1 MCSIYIIIRLQR
13 SKVLTTAR
21 TVIIVLLVA
30 IMLSIQPPITAQ
42 TIYNPSIIPHP
53 NSVSLNTVFDQVDNS
68 VVQITKKI
76 PTANNN
82 ILNSPITGGNITLGS
97 GFVYDNLGHII
108 TTSNVI
114 SNAKIVDITLIGG
127 DRYSAKVIGND
138 IVSNIAVLQI
148 IGNNNIITQQHLFK
162 PLIIGD
168 SSKLEVGDRVIAIG
182 NPYGYNN
189 AMMTGIISQ
198 VGHLLPNSI
207 LGGEGAF
214 PINNKIIQTNIPDIP
229 GNSGGPLLNMQG
241 QVIGINLATDLVGQL
256 VPDQVVLPSL
266 AKPDKI
272 KTSTT
277 NTDDNPPVNYY
288 RLAYTD
294 AFSGSGFAVPS
305 NTIMHIVPI
314 LIQKGNYVHPYL
326 GLNGTTLTSDLAETT
341 TTGLPTNLKGILV
354 DTIVKGGPADKAG
367 IHGAATDQYSK
378 KHGGDIIIAID
389 KHPVITM
396 DDLLSYIDERN
407 SGDNVTLTVYRNGQ
421 NMNLKVTLGAW
432 DLPSFAP

>member
-1 MCSIYIIIRLQR
+1 VFTI
-13 SKVLTTAR
+13 AR
-21 TVIIVLLVA
+21 TAIIVLLLAAAV
-30 IMLSIQPPITAQ
+30 LSIQPSVIAQ
-42 TIYNPSIIPHP
+42 TIYNRSIIQHP
-53 NSVSLNTVFDQVDNS
+53 DSPSLNTVFNQVDNS
-68 VVQITKKI
+68 VVQITRKI
-76 PTANNN
+76 PTAYNNNN

-138 IVSNIAVLQI
+138 IFSDIAVLQI
-148 IGNNNIITQQHLFK
+148 IDNNNIITQQHFLK
-162 PLIIGD
+162 PLIIGN
-168 SSKLEVGDRVIAIG
+168 SSKLEVGDKVIAIG
-182 NPYGYNN
+182 NPYGFNN

-198 VGHLLPNSI
+198 VGRLLPNPI

-214 PINNKIIQTNIPDIP
+214 SINNNKIIQTDIPDIP

-241 QVIGINLATDLVGQL
+241 QVIGINLATDLVGQI
-256 VPDQVVLPSL
+256 VPDQVVLPPL
-266 AKPDKI
+266 ARPDIII

-277 NTDDNPPVNYY
+277 TNTDDIPPVINYHNM
-288 RLAYTD
+288 AYID

-305 NTIMHIVPI
+305 STIMRIVPT

-341 TTGLPTNLKGILV
+341 TADGLPINFKGILV

-367 IHGAATDQYSK
+367 IHGATTDQYSK
-378 KHGGDIIIAID
+378 KHGGDIITAID
-389 KHPVITM
+389 KHPIITM
-396 DDLLSYIDERN
+396 DDLLSYIDEHKSAGN
-407 SGDNVTLTVYRNGQ
+407 NVTLTIYRNGQ
-421 NMNLKVTLGAW
+421 NMDLKATLGAW
-432 DLPSFAP
+432 GLPSFIP

>member
-1 MCSIYIIIRLQR
+1 MF
-13 SKVLTTAR
+13 TTTT

-30 IMLSIQPPITAQ
+30 VMLSIQPPITAQ
-42 TIYNPSIIPHP
+42 TIYDRSIIQHP
-53 NSVSLNTVFDQVDNS
+53 NSVSLNTVFDEVDNS
-68 VVQITKKI
+68 VVQITRKI

-97 GFVYDNLGHII
+97 GFVYDNLGHIV

-148 IGNNNIITQQHLFK
+148 IGNNIITQQHLFK

-214 PINNKIIQTNIPDIP
+214 SINNKIIQTNIPDIP

-277 NTDDNPPVNYY
+277 NTDDVPPVNYY
-288 RLAYTD
+288 RLAYTN

-341 TTGLPTNLKGILV
+341 TIGLPTNFKGILV

-367 IHGAATDQYSK
+367 IHGTATDQYSK
-378 KHGGDIIIAID
+378 KHGGDIITAID
-389 KHPVITM
+389 KHPIITM
-396 DDLLSYIDERN
+396 DDLLSYIDEHKSAGN
-407 SGDNVTLTVYRNGQ
+407 NVTLTIYRNGQ
-421 NMNLKVTLGAW
+421 NMDLKATLGAW
-432 DLPSFAP
+432 GLPSFIP